1 MGRAEQ
7 ITKELKL
14 HDRKLYCKRGIEGK
28 LCIFRESHR
37 IESYDL
43 NGHILTSVRPAP
55 HLIMALTHNWQV
67 HGSPADWG
75 LIPIISRLK
84 EMDLWNRD
92 LAAEYE
98 AKHEKNIQTKKRD
111 FSSKTEDFLKDSR
124 RAFAKDWDGINTAGI
139 KKQDN
144 RKLKE
149 KR

>member
-37 IESYDL
+37 TESYDL

-67 HGSPADWG
+67 SGRSVPWG
-75 LIPIISRLK
+75 TIPIIARLK

-92 LAAEYE
+92 LAAEYIE
-98 AKHEKNIQTKKRD
+98 GSERNIQQKRRE

-124 RAFAKDWDGINTAGI
+124 RAFAKDWNGINTANI
-139 KKQDN
+139 KQDN